1 MTHTSKN
8 SLKPKVL
15 TYYTLIIVRQF
26 DTQRKGVIF
35 DLKEQKGVPLTIRI
49 RPDTFNQIKKLALS
63 NDLNVS
69 EQVREFIEK
78 GLNIDG
84 HKQDV
89 DFIASIIRQELTAI
103 YHIDDIKKVVEAQTN
118 RLAKMLMKSGKLSSA
133 EFFLMM
139 KVLMYMWDEKAE
151 YDFDQM
157 LTEAVTLGVDYM
169 QKKDF
174 QINSFLEDTSNLRNL
189 ATGLG
194 GE

>member
-1 MTHTSKN
+1 MSDKPIRRSVYISKN
-8 SLKPKVL
+8 TMDQIEKVAHSE
-15 TYYTLIIVRQF
+15 
-26 DTQRKGVIF
+26 GV
-35 DLKEQKGVPLTIRI
+35 K
-49 RPDTFNQIKKLALS
+49 A
-63 NDLNVS
+63 S
-69 EQVREFIEK
+69 EVMRGYIEK
-78 GLNIDG
+78 GLSIDG
-84 HKQDV
+84 YKQDV

-133 EFFLMM
+133 EFFLLI
-139 KVLMYMWDEKAE
+139 KVLIYMWDEKAD